1 MSQDFYSFLKE
12 LKQAGLPAAETRAAL
27 EAYLADQNTTSL
39 QSLPEVRFAE
49 VDPAEVET
57 AIITVY
63 ELLAEKTLFPGDPV
77 RLFLEALAYIII
89 LQNAAIDAAAKQNL
103 LAYAMGEHLDHL
115 GALMDT
121 PRLEASP
128 SITVLRYELSG
139 PQAWSVLVPQ
149 GSRVTIGSGGLLYLT
164 DRTAEI
170 PAGELHVD
178 VPATCAEPGTHSN
191 GLVPGQINKM
201 VDVIPY
207 VKSAAN
213 TVTTALGADVEL
225 DPSYQTRIQLAP
237 EKFSVA
243 GPSGAY
249 RYHTLSA
256 HQDIADCAVWRPKPG
271 FVDIRPIL
279 KGGELPG
286 EELLQILRE
295 KLNDK
300 RIRPLTDTVIVDAP
314 ELAHYRIAGGWTLH
328 RDNAPLAESIQKRV
342 REAVEEFRL
351 WQRSKPGRDI
361 NPTRLIALMER
372 AGAKRVALDS
382 PAFTVLLDRQ
392 IARETSVQMT
402 FLGVED
408 E

>member
-1 MSQDFYSFLKE
+1 MSQNFYSFLKE
-12 LKQAGLPAAETRAAL
+12 LKQAGLPATQAR
-27 EAYLADQNTTSL
+27 EAIEAFLADKDITSL
-39 QSLPEVRFAE
+39 QSLPNVHFAE

-57 AIITVY
+57 SIITVY

-77 RLFLEALAYIII
+77 RLFLEALAYVII

-103 LAYAMGEHLDHL
+103 LAYAMGVHLDHL

-121 PRLEASP
+121 PRLEAAP
-128 SITVLRYELSG
+128 SVTVMRYELFA
-139 PQAWSVLVPQ
+139 PQAWPVLVPQ
-149 GSRVTIGSGGLLYLT
+149 ASRVTIGSGGLRYTT
-164 DRTAEI
+164 DRTAEV
-170 PAGELHVD
+170 PAGELSID
-178 VPATCAEPGTHSN
+178 VPATCEETGTHSN

-207 VKSAAN
+207 GKSVTN
-213 TVTTALGADVEL
+213 IVTTSLGADVEL
-225 DPSYQTRIQLAP
+225 DSSYQTRIQLAP

-243 GPSGAY
+243 GPTGAY
-249 RYHTLSA
+249 RYHTLSS

-271 FVDIRPIL
+271 FVDIRPVL
-279 KGGELPG
+279 QGGELPG
-286 EELLQILRE
+286 EDLLRLIRE

-300 RIRPLTDTVIVDAP
+300 RIRPLTDTVIVAAP
-314 ELAHYRIAGGWTLH
+314 ELAPYAVAGGWYLH

-342 REAVEEFRL
+342 GEAVEEYRL

-372 AGAKRVALDS
+372 AGAKRVVLDS
-382 PAFTVLLDRQ
+382 PEFTVLLDRQ
-392 IARETSVQMT
+392 IAREASVQMT